1 MPPTPTASTTPT
13 TSTVPSTS
21 PVFSPVSRTQPA
33 NSGSLRGAVL
43 WALLIFVLLS
53 IPTGL
58 VVPSGSGRLLDFLPD
73 LFANA
78 IRLLGDKAVHA
89 VLFAGQVLW
98 LRRAGW
104 PAGRA
109 LVCSAAYGAVTELY
123 QALLPFRSGD
133 IYDLLAD
140 ILGALLAVWWW
151 RWRDR

>member
-1 MPPTPTASTTPT
+1 MPPIPTPAAS
-13 TSTVPSTS
+13 
-21 PVFSPVSRTQPA
+21 RKTQQA
-33 NSGSLRGAVL
+33 ATSGSLRGAVL

-73 LFANA
+73 LVADT
-78 IRLLGDKAVHA
+78 IRLLADKAVHA
-89 VLFAGQVLW
+89 VLFAGQALW

-104 PAGRA
+104 TAGRA
-109 LVCSAAYGAVTELY
+109 VLWSAAYGAATELY

-133 IYDLLAD
+133 VYDLLAD

-151 RWRDR
+151 RRRDR